1 MGMPLEVRSS
11 TADDR
16 AQVLDLCRSTLG
28 WTDGALDEQ
37 FFVWKHE
44 ENPFGTSPSWVAV
57 ADGRIVGVRV
67 FMRWGFVAPDGS
79 RFRAVRAVDT
89 ATDPEW
95 QGRGIFR
102 RLTLGALPDLRAQ
115 GVDFV
120 FNTPNDKSRPGYL
133 KMGWSVVGRVPVSV
147 RLTRPGA
154 ARRLLGARTAAERWS
169 EAVSVGLDPEDAFAD
184 TDAVE
189 RLLAHGGSSRMSTDR
204 SVEYLRW
211 RYRFGPL
218 AYRVL
223 PRGDRIDDGVVVLRV
238 RRRGP
243 AVEATVC
250 EVLGPEPSPSFWA
263 HVATSTGAD
272 FALRTGRGPL
282 AGRFLPVPRLGPIL
296 TWKPLAAPG
305 VPALSGLELSLGDV
319 EMF

>member
-1 MGMPLEVRSS
+1 MGSPLEVRIA
-11 TADDR
+11 TPDDR
-16 AQVLDLCRSTLG
+16 VQVLELCRSTLG
-28 WTDGALDEQ
+28 WTDGAVDER

-44 ENPFGTSPSWVAV
+44 ENPFGASPSWVAV
-57 ADGRIVGVRV
+57 ADDRIVGVRV
-67 FMRWGFVAPDGS
+67 FMRWGFVDADGV
-79 RFRAVRAVDT
+79 RVTAVRAVDT

-102 RLTLGALPDLRAQ
+102 RLTLGALPDLRDA
-115 GVDFV
+115 GVGFV

-147 RLTRPGA
+147 RLSRPDA

-169 EAVSVGLDPEDAFAD
+169 EVVDVGVSPEEAFAD
-184 TDAVE
+184 ADAVAN
-189 RLLAHGGSSRMSTDR
+189 LLSGSPRSVLSTDL

-211 RYRFGPL
+211 RYRFEPL

-223 PRGDRIDDGVVVLRV
+223 PRGDRLDDGLVVLRV
-238 RRRGP
+238 RRRGA
-243 AVEATVC
+243 AVEATIC
-250 EVLGPEPSPSFWA
+250 DVLGPEPSPSFWA
-263 HVATSTGAD
+263 HVAATTGAD

-282 AGRFLPVPRLGPIL
+282 GARFVPAPRLGPVL

-305 VPALSGLELSLGDV
+305 VPALSGLDLSLGDV